1 MNHFPNS
8 NSTSLEVQTELPL
21 STIAGQ
27 SNLRDSLS
35 RFSVN
40 AFARQT
46 VLSKFSSLNGG
57 RIHLV
62 EGDNK
67 ESFGTCDQDDLQA
80 TVAVSNSAFFR
91 KVLVGGT
98 IGSAESY
105 IDNDWGCDNLTG
117 LIRIMIRNMDSVT
130 AMEKRWARLRSVYHR
145 YRHVGRKNTVEGSR
159 RNIHEHYDLGNSF
172 YQLFLDP
179 TLNYS
184 AGIFDEAK
192 GAQWFPEATSQM
204 HAASLVKMRHIC
216 ERLQLKPEH
225 CVIEIGTGWGALAI
239 FMAEHYGCHVTTTTI
254 SQEQYRHATAAVKAK
269 GLEDRVTVLRKD
281 YRDLEG
287 KFDRLVSIEM
297 IEAVGH
303 QFLDTYFA
311 KCDSLLKEDGAMLIQ
326 AITISQQNDEAYRKG
341 VDFIRAY
348 VFPGGCLPSIG
359 SISAAIGKST
369 SLRMIGLEDISQHY
383 ADTLG
388 HWRAEFVNKLD
399 DVRRLGFD
407 DAFVRLWHF
416 YLCYCEAAFAE
427 RRCNSL
433 QVLFAKSKNDLC
445 PAMGCG
451 SNPGEFSDG
460 QKKKAVFYER
470 LS

>member
-1 MNHFPNS
+1 MNHFPYS
-8 NSTSLEVQTELPL
+8 NSTSLGVQTELPL
-21 STIAGQ
+21 SATTGQ
-27 SNLRDSLS
+27 SNHRDSLS

-40 AFARQT
+40 AYARRT
-46 VLSKFSSLNGG
+46 VLNRFSSLAGG

-80 TVAVSNSAFFR
+80 TVAVSDSSFFR
-91 KVLVGGT
+91 KVLIGGT

-130 AMEKRWARLRSVYHR
+130 AMEKRWSRLRSVYHR
-145 YRHVGRKNTVEGSR
+145 YRHLARKNTVEGSR

-184 AGIFDEAK
+184 AGIFDQ
-192 GAQWFPEATSQM
+192 AQTSTLFPEATSPM
-204 HAASLVKMRHIC
+204 HAASLLKMRHIC

-225 CVIEIGTGWGALAI
+225 RVIEIGTGWGALAI
-239 FMAEHYGCHVTTTTI
+239 FMAEHYGCRVTTTTI
-254 SQEQYRHATAAVKAK
+254 SQEQHRHATEAVKAK
-269 GLEDRVTVLRKD
+269 GLEDRVTVLQKD

-303 QFLDTYFA
+303 QFLNTYFA
-311 KCDSLLKEDGAMLIQ
+311 KCDSLLKEDGAMLVQ
-326 AITISQQNDEAYRKG
+326 AITISQQHNETYRKG

-369 SLRMIGLEDISQHY
+369 TLRIIGLEDISQHY

-388 HWRAEFVNKLD
+388 HWRVEFLKQLD
-399 DVRRLGFD
+399 EVRKLGFD
-407 DAFVRLWHF
+407 DAFIRLWHF

-433 QVLFAKSKNDLC
+433 QVLFAKNRNDLC
-445 PAMGCG
+445 LVSG
-451 SNPGEFSDG
+451 
-460 QKKKAVFYER
+460 
-470 LS
+470 

>member
-1 MNHFPNS
+1 MNHFPTS
-8 NSTSLEVQTELPL
+8 NSASINVQTELPL
-21 STIAGQ
+21 SLLTGQ
-27 SNLRDSLS
+27 SDHRNTLS

-40 AFARQT
+40 TFARRT
-46 VLSKFSSLNGG
+46 VLNKFSSLTGG

-62 EGDNK
+62 EGEQK
-67 ESFGTCDQDDLQA
+67 KSFGTCGQDHLQA
-80 TVAVSNSAFFR
+80 TVAVSNPAFFR

-105 IDNDWGCDNLTG
+105 IDNDWGCDDLTG

-130 AMEKRWARLRSVYHR
+130 AMEKRWSGLRSIYHR
-145 YRHVGRKNTVEGSR
+145 YRHLGRKNTVEGSR

-172 YQLFLDP
+172 YHLFLDP

-184 AGIFDEAK
+184 AGIFDESLGGK
-192 GAQWFPEATSQM
+192 LFPKATSPM

-225 CVIEIGTGWGALAI
+225 SVIEIGTGWGALAI
-239 FMAEHYGCHVTTTTI
+239 FMAENYGCHVTTTTI
-254 SQEQYRHATAAVKAK
+254 SKEQHRHATAAVKAK
-269 GLEDRVTVLRKD
+269 GLEDRITVLQKD
-281 YRDLEG
+281 YRDLDG

-311 KCDSLLKEDGAMLIQ
+311 RCDSLLKQDGAMLIQ
-326 AITISQQNDEAYRKG
+326 AIAIGQQNEEAYRKG

-359 SISAAIGKST
+359 SISASIGKST
-369 SLRMIGLEDISQHY
+369 TLRMIGLEDISQHY
-383 ADTLG
+383 ADTLC
-388 HWRAEFVNKLD
+388 HWRVEFVNKLD
-399 DVRRLGFD
+399 EVRSLGFD
-407 DAFVRLWHF
+407 DTFIRLWHF

-433 QVLFAKSKNDLC
+433 QILFAKNKNDLC
-445 PAMGCG
+445 HAI
-451 SNPGEFSDG
+451 
-460 QKKKAVFYER
+460 V
-470 LS
+470 

>member
-8 NSTSLEVQTELPL
+8 NSASLNVQTELPL
-21 STIAGQ
+21 SFATGQ
-27 SNLRDSLS
+27 SDHRNTLS
-35 RFSVN
+35 RFSIN
-40 AFARQT
+40 TFARRT
-46 VLSKFSSLNGG
+46 VLNKFSSLAGG

-62 EGDNK
+62 EGEK
-67 ESFGTCDQDDLQA
+67 KKSFGTCDQDDLQA
-80 TVAVSNSAFFR
+80 TVAVSDPAFFR

-105 IDNDWGCDNLTG
+105 IDNDWGCDDLTG

-130 AMEKRWARLRSVYHR
+130 AMEKRWSRLRSIYHR
-145 YRHVGRKNTVEGSR
+145 YRHLGRKNTVEGSR
-159 RNIHEHYDLGNSF
+159 RNIHEHYDLGNKF

-184 AGIFDEAK
+184 AGIFDQSLSNK
-192 GAQWFPEATSQM
+192 LFPEATSPM

-225 CVIEIGTGWGALAI
+225 SVIEIGTGWGAMAI

-254 SQEQYRHATAAVKAK
+254 SQEQHRHATAAVKSK
-269 GLEDRVTVLRKD
+269 GLEDRVTVLKQD

-311 KCDSLLKEDGAMLIQ
+311 KCDSLLKDNGAMLIQ
-326 AITISQQNDEAYRKG
+326 AIAIGQQNEEAYRKG

-359 SISAAIGKST
+359 SVSAAIGKST
-369 SLRMIGLEDISQHY
+369 TLRMIGLEDISQHY

-388 HWRAEFVNKLD
+388 HWRVEFLAKLEE
-399 DVRRLGFD
+399 VRSLGFD
-407 DAFVRLWHF
+407 DAFIRLWHF

-433 QVLFAKSKNDLC
+433 QILFAKNKNDLC
-445 PAMGCG
+445 HAIG
-451 SNPGEFSDG
+451 
-460 QKKKAVFYER
+460 
-470 LS
+470 